1 MQPPNPSW
9 LEEEALGKAYD
20 SRLMARLLRYL
31 RPYRGWVVVSVL
43 LLMVHSLLSVAGP
56 YLTKIA
62 IDLYLNPEDGAAS
75 PFDAWLPAG
84 ALAGLNVLALAYVSV
99 LGLGFVFRYLQTYLM
114 NYTGQRVM
122 CDLRLEIL
130 GHLQKMGLRFYDRNP
145 VGRLVTRVTNDVD
158 VLNEMFSSG
167 VVAIFGDLLT
177 FIFIL
182 ATMFHLSPPLTL
194 VTLAVTPLVLLV
206 TLLFRRKARQSYRQ
220 VRTAI
225 AKINSFLQEHFSGVA
240 VVQLF
245 HHESRS
251 GSQFDAIN
259 AEHRDAQRDAIRAH
273 AWFFPVI
280 EWLGVLTIAALLV
293 YGGRQVDQG
302 VVSLG
307 VLVAFLQYANRLFRP
322 LQDLSEKYSILQAAM
337 ASCERIFRLLDM
349 PADEERDRAESAA
362 AGGGAAVFA
371 VEGALRV
378 EFQNVWFAYKDEDWV
393 LRDVSFTA
401 EPGET
406 LAIVGHTGAG
416 KTTIVSLL
424 LRFYEVRRGRILVG
438 GRDIRQWPLQTLRRQ
453 FGVVLQDP
461 YLFTGTIESNI
472 RLGNG
477 GVPRD
482 RVEQVIREVNLE
494 GFIGSRPKGLAEE
507 LREHG
512 DSLSWGQKQLV
523 SFARALARQPRIL
536 ILDEATSSVDTETE
550 NKIREAVPRLMAGH
564 TSIVIA
570 HRLSTIKRA
579 GRILV
584 MHKGKIRE
592 VGNHQQLLAQ
602 RGIYWKLYQLQY
614 REQEAEPAAR
624 PADTASSNGP
634 GASASAA
641 IASQQDLPFDLSPR
655 PDAESAS

>member
-9 LEEEALGKAYD
+9 LEEEALAKAYD

-31 RPYRGWVVVSVL
+31 RPYRGWVAASVS

-56 YLTKIA
+56 YLTKVA
-62 IDLYLNPEDGAAS
+62 IDRYLNPGGGVPS
-75 PFDAWLPAG
+75 LFDAWLPADP
-84 ALAGLNVLALAYVSV
+84 LAGLNILALVYIAVLAL
-99 LGLGFVFRYLQTYLM
+99 GFLFRYLQTYLM

-122 CDLRLEIL
+122 YDLRLEIL
-130 GHLQKMGLRFYDRNP
+130 GHLQDMGLRFYDRNP

-182 ATMFHLSPPLTL
+182 ATMLYLSLPLTL
-194 VTLAVTPLVLLV
+194 VTLAVAPLVVLV

-251 GSQFDAIN
+251 GSQFDVIN

-273 AWFFPVI
+273 AWFFPTI

-293 YGGRQVDQG
+293 FGGWQVGQG

-307 VLVAFLQYANRLFRP
+307 VVVAFLQYGNRLFRP
-322 LQDLSEKYSILQAAM
+322 LQDLSEKYNILQSAM
-337 ASCERIFRLLDM
+337 ASCERIFRLLDT
-349 PADEERDRAESAA
+349 PADEERDLAEKA
-362 AGGGAAVFA
+362 GGAAAFA
-371 VEGALRV
+371 PEGALRV

-393 LRDVSFTA
+393 LRDVSFAA

-416 KTTIVSLL
+416 KTTLVSLL

-477 GVPRD
+477 SVSAA
-482 RVEQVIREVNLE
+482 RVEQVIREVNLD

-507 LREHG
+507 LQERG

-584 MHKGKIRE
+584 MHKGKVRE
-592 VGNHQQLLAQ
+592 AGNHQQLLAQ

-614 REQEAEPAAR
+614 REQEAGVAIQPEVSSKGPAA
-624 PADTASSNGP
+624 SS
-634 GASASAA
+634 SAA
-641 IASQQDLPFDLSPR
+641 VASQQDLPFDPSGHPE
-655 PDAESAS
+655 PAS